1 VTVLVDCR
9 ACPLRFGAGEV
20 AGHPFQTATS
30 AELEKIRSLKRND
43 HHRPAGTIVIAEG
56 QDDAPLFTLLRG
68 WAFRFKSLPDGRRQI
83 LNFLLPGDFIG
94 LQQKLSDAASH
105 GVEALTDVHLCVF
118 QRDAAWSLH
127 RDLPSLGYDVTW
139 LAAHEESL
147 VDDNLLTVGRRSALE
162 RIAMLIVALQRRVG
176 ALQGDLAISCFD
188 FPLTQA
194 HIADALGLSLV
205 HTNKTLRKL
214 ERAGLCRL
222 GRDRQMS
229 LPDLPALERLARLE
243 PLATVPQ
250 RPLI

>member
-1 VTVLVDCR
+1 MTLLVDCR
-9 ACPLRFGAGEV
+9 ACPLRFGASEV
-20 AGHPFQTATS
+20 AGHPFQTVTG

-43 HHRPAGTIVIAEG
+43 HHRPAGTVVIAEG
-56 QDDAPLFTLLRG
+56 QEDAPLYTLLRG

-94 LQQKLSDAASH
+94 LQQKLSDSASH

-127 RDLPSLGYDVTW
+127 RDLPSLGYDITW

-147 VDDNLLTVGRRSALE
+147 VDDNLLTVGRRSAQE
-162 RIAMLIVALQRRVG
+162 RIAVLIVALQRRVG
-176 ALQGDLAISCFD
+176 ALQGNLALDQFD

-214 ERAGLCRL
+214 DRAGLIRT
-222 GRDRQMS
+222 GRDRQML

-243 PLATVPQ
+243 PLASVPQ